1 MLLAPA
7 PFPDES
13 CLRVKQ
19 RELVEKA
26 NQLEQE
32 RQLILQ
38 ELLRLD
44 GEIRVLKRI
53 DEDEHNANK

>member
-1 MLLAPA
+1 MDYEQALEEAQA
-7 PFPDES
+7 
-13 CLRVKQ
+13 KQ
-19 RELVEKA
+19 KELVDKA

-53 DEDEHNANK
+53 DEDEHNAKE

>member
-1 MLLAPA
+1 MDYEQALEEAQA
-7 PFPDES
+7 
-13 CLRVKQ
+13 KQ

-32 RQLILQ
+32 RQLIIQ

-44 GEIRVLKRI
+44 GEIRVLKRL
-53 DEDEHNANK
+53 DGTYDASPSKK

>member
-1 MLLAPA
+1 MDYEQALEEAQA
-7 PFPDES
+7 
-13 CLRVKQ
+13 KQ

-32 RQLILQ
+32 RQLIIQ

-53 DEDEHNANK
+53 DEDEHNANE

>member
-1 MLLAPA
+1 MDYEQALEEAQA
-7 PFPDES
+7 
-13 CLRVKQ
+13 KQ

-32 RQLILQ
+32 RQVIIQ

-44 GEIRVLKRI
+44 GEIRLLKRI
-53 DEDEHNANK
+53 DEGEHNANK

>member
-7 PFPDES
+7 PFPGKS
-13 CLRVKQ
+13 CLRAKQ
-19 RELVEKA
+19 RELAQKA
-26 NQLEQE
+26 NQLDQE
-32 RQLILQ
+32 RQVIIL

>member
-1 MLLAPA
+1 M
-7 PFPDES
+7 
-13 CLRVKQ
+13 
-19 RELVEKA
+19 EKA

-32 RQLILQ
+32 RQVIIQ

-53 DEDEHNANK
+53 DGDERNANK

>member
-1 MLLAPA
+1 MDAKKALNEAQA
-7 PFPDES
+7 
-13 CLRVKQ
+13 KQ
-19 RELVEKA
+19 RELVERA

-53 DEDEHNANK
+53 DEDERKASE

>member
-1 MLLAPA
+1 MDTKKALEETQA
-7 PFPDES
+7 
-13 CLRVKQ
+13 KQ

-53 DEDEHNANK
+53 DGDEYKANK

>member
-1 MLLAPA
+1 MDYEQALEEAQA
-7 PFPDES
+7 
-13 CLRVKQ
+13 KQ
-19 RELVEKA
+19 RELVEKV
-26 NQLEQE
+26 NQMEQE
-32 RQLILQ
+32 KQQILQ

>member
-1 MLLAPA
+1 MDYKQALEEAQA
-7 PFPDES
+7 
-13 CLRVKQ
+13 KQ
-19 RELVEKA
+19 RELVEKL
-26 NQLEQE
+26 NQLDQE
-32 RQLILQ
+32 RQVILQ

>member
-1 MLLAPA
+1 MDTKKELKETQA
-7 PFPDES
+7 
-13 CLRVKQ
+13 KQ
-19 RELVEKA
+19 RELVEKV

-32 RQLILQ
+32 KQGILQ

-53 DEDEHNANK
+53 NGGETK

>member
-1 MLLAPA
+1 MDYEQALEEAQA
-7 PFPDES
+7 
-13 CLRVKQ
+13 KQ

-53 DEDEHNANK
+53 DEGEHNANK

>member
-1 MLLAPA
+1 MDTEKALEEAQA
-7 PFPDES
+7 
-13 CLRVKQ
+13 KQ
-19 RELVEKA
+19 HELVEKA
-26 NQLEQE
+26 NRLEQE

-53 DEDEHNANK
+53 DGDEYKANK

>member
-1 MLLAPA
+1 MDYEQALEEAQA
-7 PFPDES
+7 
-13 CLRVKQ
+13 KQ

-32 RQLILQ
+32 RQVIIQ

-44 GEIRVLKRI
+44 GEIRVFKRI
-53 DEDEHNANK
+53 DEGEHNANG

>member
-1 MLLAPA
+1 MDTKKALEEAQA
-7 PFPDES
+7 
-13 CLRVKQ
+13 KQ

-53 DEDEHNANK
+53 DEDEHNASK

>member
-7 PFPDES
+7 PFPGES

-19 RELVEKA
+19 RELAQKLS
-26 NQLEQE
+26 QLDQE
-32 RQLILQ
+32 RQGIIQ

>member
-1 MLLAPA
+1 MDTEKALQEAQA
-7 PFPDES
+7 
-13 CLRVKQ
+13 KQ
-19 RELVEKA
+19 KELVDKA

-53 DEDEHNANK
+53 DEGEHNANK

>member
-1 MLLAPA
+1 MDYEQALEEAQA
-7 PFPDES
+7 
-13 CLRVKQ
+13 KQ

-32 RQLILQ
+32 RQMILQ

-53 DEDEHNANK
+53 DEGEHNANE